1 MSDYKL
7 AIKIAGELD
16 GSLTSAVSEA
26 KSLLQS
32 LQDGAKGLPGMMGNA
47 MMGGARAIVKGNAAT
62 LAAAGAAAAKIFKN
76 SITEGMEFE
85 SAMADLA
92 GTAAIEIG
100 SEAYQ
105 QYEAAAREA
114 GATTNKSS
122 IEAAA
127 ALKYMAL
134 AGWDATDSIQALP
147 KMIKLSS
154 AANMDLAE
162 TSDLVTDSMGA
173 LGLSMADYNQ
183 YMDLVAT
190 ADSSANYS
198 AEEFMQTMIK
208 SGGAARN
215 LEMDLTSL
223 ASMAAVL
230 ADNGLKGE
238 AAGTAV
244 NRMLRNMDSKTAKK
258 AYAELNTS
266 LYDAQGNF
274 RGLEAVLGDLNS
286 AFDGMSTEKVNGY
299 MNSIFGAFA
308 AQGRYLLE
316 AQKSGQFQE
325 LVDQYGDVAGTL
337 EERYNTAT
345 DTLKGDLDILKSAA
359 SDFGI
364 EIYQSLNEGTT
375 GLRDMVQEA
384 TETVNRL
391 KEAFQLDGLDGFATQ
406 IGNEIANVAT
416 EIETNGATAIE
427 NATSFIEN
435 LYQSLGQEENADAI
449 GGAASTILTSL
460 ATGFIET
467 TGDYAVMAG
476 NIISGL
482 AKGFEEQ
489 DSASQIATA
498 LSGAIGK
505 IGEWFEQDNGDLGA
519 AAGSLIA
526 SLVTQITSHADE
538 IIPAGIQIIG
548 GLVKGLIQGAAQLVG
563 AAPTII
569 GNLLT
574 GIMNSIPN
582 LIEAGKG
589 IAQAVKEGV
598 TSVALDL
605 NEIFKF
611 DTDYGEVSAEVAE
624 FASQNAEAVQT
635 AVRDAWQSGLES
647 GDIAMDNTAVQDFI
661 QQWVEAGATVEEVK
675 AQVDEVLSNQMNVG
689 DSGPIQEAAG
699 FYNEL
704 VKSAAETVQAE
715 QEAAAAAEEI
725 AAATES
731 VGEAA
736 ETAGS
741 ATETLQSAIDSL
753 GDGADAGLEG
763 IAENLDQMA
772 SDMQEAQGAVDDLTS
787 ALSSDS
793 FAGDLAEDLLSAT
806 DIEARAEE
814 ITTAMQSVSEGVS
827 GSLESLQESFGSFGE
842 SVSSGLSSA
851 TEALSSFTEQVSS
864 MVTETTAALDGIKDA
879 AGADTEVSG
888 PKMQETETPEIEID
902 VSGIQSAAEEASQAV
917 ETMASSMEGALSG
930 VQSGFS
936 GLGGA
941 VEGALSGVV
950 ASVQSFEQSITAS
963 VDGIKSAIESI
974 SSLEM
979 PSQAAPEAPQQEF
992 VGPMPQAQVEAPAMP
1007 EVDAS
1012 SLTSSLESIAS
1023 SVSTLVSEIEAQV
1036 STLGTAFDTAFQ
1048 SATTAFTSFDSSLAS
1063 MASNISSQFSSVAS
1077 SVSSAMAT
1085 VASEVASQGA
1095 AAVASAQSTAAGIR
1109 GAFEG
1114 IDLSGVASQMMAGL
1128 TAGIQAGGAAAIAA
1142 AQSIASQIASAMSSA
1157 LQIHSP
1163 SRVTYD
1169 IGANTGAGLTNALW
1183 DAVPDVTSASEAL
1196 ANATAKG
1203 VSGEQDQSPLS
1214 RFNQMSYPGADI
1226 MAGQQPQTTNQ
1237 QQVSAPVTFSP
1248 NITIQGN
1255 ADQSQVQG
1263 ALQWGFDQFEKMMQQ
1278 YQWKTGREAFV

>member
-122 IEAAA
+122 IEAAE

-190 ADSSANYS
+190 ADAAANYS

-215 LEMDLTSL
+215 LKMDLTSL
-223 ASMAAVL
+223 AAMAGVL
-230 ADNGLKGE
+230 ADNGLQGE

-244 NRMLRNMDSKTAKK
+244 NRMLQNMDSEKAKE

-435 LYQSLGQEENADAI
+435 LYQSLGAEENADAI

-482 AKGFEEQ
+482 AKGFEEG

-526 SLVTQITSHADE
+526 SLATQITSHADE

-647 GDIAMDNTAVQDFI
+647 GDIAMDNAAVQDFI
-661 QQWVEAGATVEEVK
+661 QQWVEAGATVEEVQAK
-675 AQVDEVLSNQMNVG
+675 VDDVLSQPFSP
-689 DSGPIQEAAG
+689 DAGPIQSAQEV
-699 FYNEL
+699 YNEL
-704 VKSAAETVQAE
+704 VKSATETVQAQ
-715 QEAAAAAEEI
+715 QEAAAAAEEM

-736 ETAGS
+736 ESAGS

-763 IAENLDQMA
+763 IAESLDQMA

-827 GSLESLQESFGSFGE
+827 GSLESLQESFSSFGE

-879 AGADTEVSG
+879 AGTDTEVAG
-888 PKMQETETPEIEID
+888 PKMQETKTPEIEID

-917 ETMASSMEGALSG
+917 ETMASSVEGALSS

-936 GLGGA
+936 GLGSA
-941 VEGALSGVV
+941 VEGSLSGVV
-950 ASVQSFEQSITAS
+950 ASVQGFEQSITAS

-992 VGPMPQAQVEAPAMP
+992 VGPMPQAQVEAPSMP

-1048 SATTAFTSFDSSLAS
+1048 SATTAFTSFDTSLAS

-1214 RFNQMSYPGADI
+1214 RFNTMSYPGADI

-1237 QQVSAPVTFSP
+1237 QQVSAPITFSP
-1248 NITIQGN
+1248 SITIQGN